1 MENIGALAL
10 ILAFCLAIYSF
21 VASIVGAWKKKPFL
35 IASGE
40 RAVIAVFA
48 MITLSV
54 GILLY
59 ALVTSDFRFAYVAS
73 HSNRDMPFYY
83 KVSSWWGGQEGS
95 LLLWNFVLV
104 CYALVVVLQ
113 NRKKHRPIMPYV
125 TATLMATQIFFLTL
139 NVFPASPFQMLAQGR
154 NIVEVQD
161 GNGLNPLLQYWTMLI
176 HPPILY
182 MGYVGF
188 VVPFAFALGSLIVR
202 QPGDSWIH
210 TTRRWAIVTWFF
222 QSTGIL

>member
-35 IASGE
+35 IASAE

-95 LLLWNFVLV
+95 LLLWNFVLI
-104 CYALVVVLQ
+104 CYGLVVVLQ
-113 NRKKHRPIMPYV
+113 N
-125 TATLMATQIFFLTL
+125 
-139 NVFPASPFQMLAQGR
+139 
-154 NIVEVQD
+154 
-161 GNGLNPLLQYWTMLI
+161 
-176 HPPILY
+176 
-182 MGYVGF
+182 
-188 VVPFAFALGSLIVR
+188 
-202 QPGDSWIH
+202 
-210 TTRRWAIVTWFF
+210 
-222 QSTGIL
+222 